1 MFITI
6 IKTLLTTYVVIPKYS
21 QDLKHIP
28 EIPRVAERAPLG
40 PPAGLVKYIVIPD
53 GKNTSILKDIY
64 LHVINPR
71 SMCSEKMFEI
81 PCL

>member
-40 PPAGLVKYIVIPD
+40 PPAGLVGLY
-53 GKNTSILKDIY
+53 
-64 LHVINPR
+64 
-71 SMCSEKMFEI
+71 
-81 PCL
+81 

>member
-6 IKTLLTTYVVIPKYS
+6 IKTLLTTHVVIPKYS

-40 PPAGLVKYIVIPD
+40 PPAGLVVNIICINTTYWCLFTTYTPKYNVNIQ
-53 GKNTSILKDIY
+53 
-64 LHVINPR
+64 
-71 SMCSEKMFEI
+71 
-81 PCL
+81 